1 MQQAPP
7 VSPDPLSPLADKTSG
22 MAITSLI
29 LGIVGLLTTI
39 FGIGLLLAIAGLVLG
54 IIALA
59 TIGKP
64 GKPSRGKGLAIGGV
78 VTSAL
83 CVTLLP
89 VALLIGILLPAV
101 GAARTTAQQ
110 MASNTQARGIQ
121 QAMII
126 QSQGQTPNANGDIPL
141 TDDLGE
147 LLLGNYFAADYTQSP
162 MDKVGGDLPTDFY
175 AWTPEVQAD
184 WVRANADFVIVP
196 GLVDDLDTS
205 KIALFGKPDRFDG
218 RGIPVTR
225 NDNSTAWE
233 TDVLRIEQELQA
245 QTGKTMAELILDA
258 EAMTGQP

>member
-1 MQQAPP
+1 METQPLTASEESAPA
-7 VSPDPLSPLADKTSG
+7 LNKTSG
-22 MAITSLI
+22 LAISSLVLGIVGLVTGCVGIGIVFALTGLI
-29 LGIVGLLTTI
+29 LGIV
-39 FGIGLLLAIAGLVLG
+39 ALV
-54 IIALA
+54 

-64 GKPSRGKGLAIGGV
+64 GKPVRGKGLAIAGV
-78 VTSAL
+78 SISGAAI
-83 CVTLLP
+83 LLVP
-89 VALLIGILLPAV
+89 LFIGIMLPAL

-121 QAMII
+121 QAMIV

-196 GLVDDLDTS
+196 GLVDDFDTS